1 MSKAKRL
8 LAMLLALVMAAGMV
22 ACSSATSTSTESTT
36 TSTTADDTAD
46 SSIDTTTSADG
57 LVTLNIAAEIIGE
70 GLDHTYDWNSWT
82 DVRYGVTETLT
93 KFAQDGSLEPWLAE
107 SWESNEDATVWTF
120 KLREDVCFSN
130 GTPMT
135 ATKVMESIEYL
146 YYVTDEANGGK
157 GYPQAYFTYTNIEAD
172 DEAYTVTITSE
183 NPIIDMLGCM
193 GYPWMCIVDT
203 DGIEDR
209 DLQVEGPIGTGPYVI
224 TNYEKA
230 NILELAANENYWDG
244 DVHYDVINA
253 VYISDAKTR
262 ALALMDGSA
271 DLSFN
276 ITQADRYTLEDSGI
290 NVEIAAGSRIGNS
303 YFNQD
308 GPLANET
315 LRQAILMAID
325 GPAIAEVT
333 SSGSYV
339 YDYSVIPTSYAFG
352 GSELVFPYDYDPD
365 GAMALLNDAG
375 IVDNDGDGWR
385 ELDGEKITLNYVAS
399 NFRYMDVIPQAHMAL
414 IEAIGV
420 DVDLTP
426 TDGHFEILYNK
437 DFDIIVNSEVTL
449 PTGDPQQFLG
459 RWYGAD
465 GNYSDYVNAEY
476 DALYEELRV
485 TVDTDERADIIR
497 DLQQILIDDA
507 ATMVWGF
514 YGSNVCFTENVTN
527 VVAST
532 CDYYWITKDTAP
544 AN

>member
-1 MSKAKRL
+1 MTKAKK
-8 LAMLLALVMAAGMV
+8 ALALLLSLATMASLV
-22 ACSSATSTSTESTT
+22 ACSSSSDSTESTT
-36 TSTTADDTAD
+36 TSTTTA
-46 SSIDTTTSADG
+46 TDG
-57 LVTLNIAAEIIGE
+57 AVILNIAAEIIGE

-93 KFAQDGSLEPWLAE
+93 RFAQDGSLEPWLAE
-107 SWESNEDATVWTF
+107 SWESNDEATVWTF

-135 ATKVMESIEYL
+135 ATKVKDSIEYL
-146 YYVTDEANGGK
+146 YTVTDVDNGGK
-157 GYPQAYFTYTNIEAD
+157 GYPQAYFTYTSIEAD
-172 DEAYTVTITSE
+172 DEAYTVTITSDS
-183 NPIIDMLGCM
+183 PIIDMLGCM

-209 DLQVEGPIGTGPYVI
+209 DLQVEGPIGTGPYVV
-224 TNYEKA
+224 THYEKA

-276 ITQADRYTLEDSGI
+276 ITQADRTTLEASGI
-290 NVEIAAGSRIGNS
+290 SVEIAAGSRIGNS

-308 GPLANET
+308 GPLGNQT
-315 LRQAILMAID
+315 LRQAVLMAID

-339 YDYSVIPTSYAFG
+339 YDYSVVPTSYAFG

-365 GAMALLNDAG
+365 AAMALLDDAG
-375 IVDNDGDGWR
+375 IVDTDGDGWR

-420 DVDLTP
+420 DVNLTP

-465 GNYSDYVNAEY
+465 GNYSDYSNAEY
-476 DALYEELRV
+476 DALYQTLRA
-485 TVDTDERADIIR
+485 TVDTDERVDIIG

-514 YGSNVCFTENVTN
+514 YGSNVCYTENVTD

-532 CDYYWITKDTAP
+532 SDYYWVTKDTKP